1 MGTLFSILILAGAVL
16 ALVAAIGALRAYLRL
31 RRARA
36 ALQNNLTEEVDRL
49 SRRTGELEETLT
61 TLDAR
66 AQQLPIQIAELQQSL
81 STLRVLT
88 EALAA
93 TLRQAPGSLLQRA
106 QDSERRPHRRPE
118 PVPPGAEERSRLG
131 LRVLVAPRAR
141 IILYMGE
148 EQTQQQEVHEPSG
161 EDCEICGSEMYGLHC
176 KLVCPNCGFRRDCS
190 DP

>member
-1 MGTLFSILILAGAVL
+1 MGTLFVISILAGAVL

-36 ALQNNLTEEVDRL
+36 TLQNNLTEEVDRL
-49 SRRTGELEETLT
+49 SRRTGELEESLS

-93 TLRQAPGSLLQRA
+93 TLRQAQRVLSYSALKTLSADRIADLIRFRLAPKNDPGS
-106 QDSERRPHRRPE
+106 
-118 PVPPGAEERSRLG
+118 G
-131 LRVLVAPRAR
+131 
-141 IILYMGE
+141 
-148 EQTQQQEVHEPSG
+148 
-161 EDCEICGSEMYGLHC
+161 
-176 KLVCPNCGFRRDCS
+176 
-190 DP
+190 

>member
-1 MGTLFSILILAGAVL
+1 MGTLFLISILAGAVL

-36 ALQNNLTEEVDRL
+36 ALQSNLTEEVDRL
-49 SRRTGELEETLT
+49 SRRTGELEETLS

-93 TLRQAPGSLLQRA
+93 TLRQAQ
-106 QDSERRPHRRPE
+106 
-118 PVPPGAEERSRLG
+118 
-131 LRVLVAPRAR
+131 RVLSYSALKTLSAGRIADLLRYRPKNEPR
-141 IILYMGE
+141 
-148 EQTQQQEVHEPSG
+148 S
-161 EDCEICGSEMYGLHC
+161 S
-176 KLVCPNCGFRRDCS
+176 
-190 DP
+190 

>member
-1 MGTLFSILILAGAVL
+1 MGTLFVISILAGAVL

-36 ALQNNLTEEVDRL
+36 TLQNNLTEEVDRL
-49 SRRTGELEETLT
+49 SRRTGELEESLS

-93 TLRQAPGSLLQRA
+93 TLRQAQ
-106 QDSERRPHRRPE
+106 
-118 PVPPGAEERSRLG
+118 
-131 LRVLVAPRAR
+131 RVLSYSALKTLSAGR
-141 IILYMGE
+141 IADLIRYR
-148 EQTQQQEVHEPSG
+148 PASKNDSG
-161 EDCEICGSEMYGLHC
+161 SG
-176 KLVCPNCGFRRDCS
+176 
-190 DP
+190 

>member
-1 MGTLFSILILAGAVL
+1 MGTLFVISILAGAVL

-36 ALQNNLTEEVDRL
+36 TLQNNLTEEVDRL
-49 SRRTGELEETLT
+49 SRRTGELEESLS

-93 TLRQAPGSLLQRA
+93 TLRQAQRVLSYSALKTVSAGRIADRLRYRPAPKNDPGS
-106 QDSERRPHRRPE
+106 S
-118 PVPPGAEERSRLG
+118 
-131 LRVLVAPRAR
+131 
-141 IILYMGE
+141 
-148 EQTQQQEVHEPSG
+148 
-161 EDCEICGSEMYGLHC
+161 
-176 KLVCPNCGFRRDCS
+176 
-190 DP
+190 